1 MKNVLWSQGI
11 SETDPGYFVI
21 DGQESRYSTSN
32 VEQEEALIIMNTGK
46 FELIYKKEKDSSLKL
61 KQNKEWLYI
70 EGSFN
75 EKDTIGRI
83 RVYRFLTNQKIP
95 SEIIQTLK
103 NYAKKINCT
112 INKNN
117 ERQIQRILKR
127 KLFFSLK
134 NMFIGLII
142 VMLLAIIGFLV

>member
-1 MKNVLWSQGI
+1 M
-11 SETDPGYFVI
+11 
-21 DGQESRYSTSN
+21 
-32 VEQEEALIIMNTGK
+32 
-46 FELIYKKEKDSSLKL
+46 
-61 KQNKEWLYI
+61 YI

-142 VMLLAIIGFLV
+142 VMLLAIIGFLA

>member
-32 VEQEEALIIMNTGK
+32 ADQKEALIIMNTGN
-46 FELIYKKEKDSSLKL
+46 FELIYKKEKISPFKL

-83 RVYRFLTNQKIP
+83 RVFRFLTNQKIP

-103 NYAKKINCT
+103 NYASKINCT

-117 ERQIQRILKR
+117 ERQIQCILK
-127 KLFFSLK
+127 KQLFFSRK
-134 NMFIGLII
+134 NMFVGLII
-142 VMLLAIIGFLV
+142 VILLAIIGFLA

>member
-103 NYAKKINCT
+103 N
-112 INKNN
+112 
-117 ERQIQRILKR
+117 
-127 KLFFSLK
+127 
-134 NMFIGLII
+134 
-142 VMLLAIIGFLV
+142 